1 MIVNDSGYWTIFEKK
16 NLKNILKNFL
26 KKIFFSTFLQGS
38 FIYLWQ
44 SNQTQIMLLSFT
56 IATLSR

>member
-1 MIVNDSGYWTIFEKK
+1 MIVDIGIIKKKIEKFFEIFFEKK
-16 NLKNILKNFL
+16 K
-26 KKIFFSTFLQGS
+26 FFSTFLQGS
-38 FIYLWQ
+38 FIYLWR